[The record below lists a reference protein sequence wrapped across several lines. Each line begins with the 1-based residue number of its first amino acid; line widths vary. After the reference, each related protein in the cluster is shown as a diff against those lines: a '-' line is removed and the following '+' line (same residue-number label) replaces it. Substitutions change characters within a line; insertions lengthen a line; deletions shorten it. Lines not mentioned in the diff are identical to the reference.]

1 VSTVLSCW
9 KDIARYLGKGVRTV
23 QRWETEM
30 GLPIRR
36 IERAT
41 YNHPVFAIP
50 EELDQWVQTQG
61 QHKRSEL
68 DMLRLENA
76 ELRKRVQ
83 ELEQILKISSDRT
96 RGLKLIS

>member
-1 VSTVLSCW
+1 LAKVLSCW

-23 QRWETEM
+23 KRWETEM

-36 IERAT
+36 IEPAT

-50 EELDQWVQTQG
+50 EEIDQWVQTQG

-68 DMLRLENA
+68 ETLRRENA
-76 ELRKRVQ
+76 ELRKKVQ
-83 ELEQILKISSDRT
+83 ELELTIRS
-96 RGLKLIS
+96 LIERSH